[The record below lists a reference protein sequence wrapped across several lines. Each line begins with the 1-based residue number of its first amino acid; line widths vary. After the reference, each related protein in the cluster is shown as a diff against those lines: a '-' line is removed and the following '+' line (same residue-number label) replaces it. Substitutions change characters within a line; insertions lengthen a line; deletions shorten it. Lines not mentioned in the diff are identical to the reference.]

1 MRVRMAAG
9 IGVAVLAGVVA
20 SVGVGVGPASAH
32 VTVNPREATQ
42 GGYAKLA
49 FRVPNERDTA
59 STVKVEVTI
68 PTQTAIAS
76 VSTRPTP
83 GWTATVE
90 RAKLATPLKVH
101 DSEVTE
107 VVSKITWT
115 ATPGNEVK
123 PGQFQ
128 EFEVSAGPLP
138 EVDQIVFK
146 ALQTY
151 STGEI
156 VRWIEEPAAGAEEPE
171 HPAPVLKLA
180 KAAAQQGAQPAGTGA
195 AVVNA
200 NADLAAA
207 STDDGA
213 SGWYAAAGVAGLI
226 AGLVGLA
233 FGILA
238 WRRATST
245 TPTPSS

>member
-9 IGVAVLAGVVA
+9 LGVAVLAGVVA
-20 SVGVGVGPASAH
+20 GLGVGVGPASAH

-49 FRVPNERDTA
+49 FRVPNERDNA

-68 PTQTAIAS
+68 PTEKTAIAS
-76 VSTRPTP
+76 VSTRPAP
-83 GWTATVE
+83 GWTVSVE

-107 VVSKITWT
+107 AVSKITWT
-115 ATPGNEVK
+115 AVAGNEIK

-128 EFEVSAGPLP
+128 EFEISAGPLP
-138 EVDQIVFK
+138 EVDQIAFK

-151 STGEI
+151 STGEV
-156 VRWIEEPAAGAEEPE
+156 VRWIEEPQAGQEEPE

-180 KAAAQQGAQPAGTGA
+180 KAGTQAAGTGA

-200 NADLAAA
+200 NADLADAG
-207 STDDGA
+207 SDDGT

-233 FGILA
+233 FGVLA
-238 WRRATST
+238 WRRSGTQAS
-245 TPTPSS
+245 

>member
-9 IGVAVLAGVVA
+9 LGVAVLAGAVA
-20 SVGVGVGPASAH
+20 GLGIGVGPASAH

-49 FRVPNERDTA
+49 FRVPNERDNA

-90 RAKLATPLKVH
+90 RTKLATPLKVH

-107 VVSKITWT
+107 AVSKITWT
-115 ATPGNEVK
+115 AAPGNEVK

-138 EVDQIVFK
+138 EVDRITFK

-151 STGEI
+151 SNGEV
-156 VRWIEEPAAGAEEPE
+156 VRWIEEPQAGQEEPE
-171 HPAPVLKLA
+171 HPAPILKLT
-180 KAAAQQGAQPAGTGA
+180 KAAAQPAGTGA

-200 NADLAAA
+200 NADLADT
-207 STDDGA
+207 SSDDGA

-226 AGLVGLA
+226 TGLAGLA
-233 FGILA
+233 FGMLA
-238 WRRATST
+238 WRRSGTQAS
-245 TPTPSS
+245 

>member
-1 MRVRMAAG
+1 MAAG
-9 IGVAVLAGVVA
+9 LGVAVLAGVVA
-20 SVGVGVGPASAH
+20 SLGVGVGPASAH

-49 FRVPNERDTA
+49 FRVPNERDNA

-68 PTQTAIAS
+68 PTETAIAS

-83 GWTATVE
+83 GWSVTVE
-90 RAKLATPLKVH
+90 RAKLTTPLKVH

-107 VVSKITWT
+107 AVSKITWT
-115 ATPGNEVK
+115 AASGSDVK

-156 VRWIEEPAAGAEEPE
+156 VRWIEEPQAGQEEPE

-180 KAAAQQGAQPAGTGA
+180 KQGAQPAGTGA

-200 NADLAAA
+200 NANLADEG
-207 STDDGA
+207 SDGGA
-213 SGWYAAAGVAGLI
+213 SGWYAAAGVAGLVAGL
-226 AGLVGLA
+226 AGLV
-233 FGILA
+233 FGVLA
-238 WRRATST
+238 WRRSGSQ
-245 TPTPSS
+245 PS